1 LADRSFRSVAL
12 LYVLYHLPDPALALA
27 EAVPGVAI
35 RRARRRGGPDGDDDR
50 LDREL
55 AELRKRILAG
65 QSGDDRQ
72 RRGT

>member
-1 LADRSFRSVAL
+1 
-12 LYVLYHLPDPALALA
+12 
-27 EAVPGVAI
+27 VPGVAI